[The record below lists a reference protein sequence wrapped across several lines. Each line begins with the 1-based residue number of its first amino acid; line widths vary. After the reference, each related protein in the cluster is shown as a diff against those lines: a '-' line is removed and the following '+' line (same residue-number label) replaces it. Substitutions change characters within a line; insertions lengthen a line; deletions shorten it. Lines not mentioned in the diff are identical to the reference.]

1 MTEVSARLRAAR
13 EGAGLTIQDV
23 AAATR
28 IRAASLEAIERGDFA
43 ALPGQFYARAFLR
56 TYASY
61 LGLPPQA
68 IVGEYDAEAPRT
80 PPSPSRPPAWQSS
93 ARRASSQFVAA
104 ATSTGVVIALV
115 VGLLALAVAR
125 HRSDGPPASPEPG
138 AVATAG
144 TTPPVPAG
152 SSGQS
157 SPQPPVQA
165 APQTLAIEIQ
175 AAAPMW
181 VTGAADGKRVLYRL
195 LAPGE
200 RVSIKAQDSLAFRVG
215 DASAFTYS
223 INGVPGKPIGAA
235 GEVRDIEITR
245 DNVRTFAR

>member
-13 EGAGLTIQDV
+13 ERAGLTIEDV

-61 LGLPPQA
+61 LGLSPQA

-80 PPSPSRPPAWQSS
+80 PPSPATAPAWQSS

-125 HRSDGPPASPEPG
+125 HRSDTPASPEPG
-138 AVATAG
+138 AVATTG
-144 TTPPVPAG
+144 TTPAVPAG
-152 SSGQS
+152 ASGQS
-157 SPQPPVQA
+157 PPGAPVQA
-165 APQTLAIEIQ
+165 APQALAIEIQ

-245 DNVRTFAR
+245 DNVRSFTR